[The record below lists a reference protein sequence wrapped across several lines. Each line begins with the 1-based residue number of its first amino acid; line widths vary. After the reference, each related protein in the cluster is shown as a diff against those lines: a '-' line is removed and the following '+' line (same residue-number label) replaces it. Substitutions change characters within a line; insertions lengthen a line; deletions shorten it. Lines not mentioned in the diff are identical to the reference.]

1 MGFLRD
7 SLECIWRTRGRLF
20 IEGTHPARGA
30 RSGVRRL
37 LPAEEPER
45 PRLQVPMQPRV
56 GDAARPHGRSAD
68 TAVASLYDTHYR
80 PLTRLA
86 ALLASDEA
94 IAEDIVRDAFVAM
107 HGAWR
112 QLRDND
118 RAERYLQQTVV
129 RLSRS
134 RRAARGAA
142 RRAREQGTPARPGP
156 GVVAALRSLPAP
168 QREALVLR
176 YYADLPETR
185 IASVMGISTHA
196 VNSHLSYGMSSLET
210 ALGPH

>member
-1 MGFLRD
+1 
-7 SLECIWRTRGRLF
+7 
-20 IEGTHPARGA
+20 
-30 RSGVRRL
+30 
-37 LPAEEPER
+37 
-45 PRLQVPMQPRV
+45 MQPRA
-56 GDAARPHGRSAD
+56 GNAARPPGRNAD
-68 TAVASLYDTHYR
+68 TAVASLYDTYYL

-118 RAERYLQQTVV
+118 RAVRYLQQTVV

-134 RRAARGAA
+134 RPAVRGTGE
-142 RRAREQGTPARPGP
+142 RGTPARRGP
-156 GVVAALRSLPAP
+156 EVLAALRSLPAP

-185 IASVMGISTHA
+185 IASVMGISTRA
-196 VNSHLSYGMSSLET
+196 VTSHLAYGMSSLQA

>member
-1 MGFLRD
+1 
-7 SLECIWRTRGRLF
+7 
-20 IEGTHPARGA
+20 
-30 RSGVRRL
+30 
-37 LPAEEPER
+37 
-45 PRLQVPMQPRV
+45 MQSRV
-56 GDAARPHGRSAD
+56 GNAARPPGRSAD

-118 RAERYLQQTVV
+118 RAVRYLQQTVV

-134 RRAARGAA
+134 RLVARG
-142 RRAREQGTPARPGP
+142 AREQGTAARPGP

-185 IASVMGISTHA
+185 IASVMGISTQA
-196 VNSHLSYGMSSLET
+196 VNSHLSYGMSSLEA

>member
-1 MGFLRD
+1 
-7 SLECIWRTRGRLF
+7 
-20 IEGTHPARGA
+20 
-30 RSGVRRL
+30 L
-37 LPAEEPER
+37 LSAEEPER
-45 PRLQVPMQPRV
+45 PRAQVSLRSRA
-56 GDAARPHGRSAD
+56 GNAARPPCRNAD

-112 QLRDND
+112 QLRDDD
-118 RAERYLQQTVV
+118 RAVRYLQQTVV

-134 RRAARGAA
+134 RRAARGA
-142 RRAREQGTPARPGP
+142 REPGTPAHPGP

-185 IASVMGISTHA
+185 IASVMGISTQA
-196 VNSHLSYGMSSLET
+196 VNSHLAYGMSTLQT